1 MKKKFPIGIQDYRKL
16 KEENYY
22 VVDKTNMI
30 RDFLEFGS
38 EVTLITRPRR
48 FGKTMNMSM
57 LAEYFD
63 ITKDSRD
70 IFAGTNIMQTSHV
83 DKMNQYPVIFL
94 SFKDCKGDKE
104 SLIRTLKRT
113 LLTAYKKFKDVL
125 HEEDMDITELARFQA
140 LKKSLFDLESSSL
153 LNLEDSILFL
163 CERVYEVYQRKIM
176 MYLDEYDTPFM
187 EAYANGYY
195 EELHGVLSSLLSM
208 TLKGNSYLEMAV
220 LTGIQRVSKENIF
233 SGLNNVAVASVADE
247 AYHEYFGFTK
257 QESEE
262 LLQYYGLDLTKD
274 VAEMYDGYHF
284 GNSRM
289 YNPWS
294 IVNYAKTGVLDMYW
308 ANTGSNL
315 MIKQAMKNAPTAFH
329 DLFER
334 LLLEGKIETMVE
346 LQNAFYETKTTAS
359 LWGLL
364 ANAGYITLSKRININ
379 QYVIEIPNNEVKE
392 EFKSL
397 TSSYLSVDESL
408 LSEMMQALIHKKMD
422 IFAYDYAAFIKL
434 AMSCHDVVQKENSYH
449 LLMLGMCAYLSD
461 RYYIQSNREAGDGRS
476 DISMLAKG
484 IGYPHIILEFKY
496 ANKASIDLISL
507 AEKGLNQIKE
517 KKYATG
523 LHGEILLIGLAHY
536 KKNTKVA
543 YELLCQ

>member
-1 MKKKFPIGIQDYRKL
+1 
-16 KEENYY
+16 
-22 VVDKTNMI
+22 
-30 RDFLEFGS
+30 
-38 EVTLITRPRR
+38 
-48 FGKTMNMSM
+48 
-57 LAEYFD
+57 
-63 ITKDSRD
+63 
-70 IFAGTNIMQTSHV
+70 
-83 DKMNQYPVIFL
+83 
-94 SFKDCKGDKE
+94 
-104 SLIRTLKRT
+104 
-113 LLTAYKKFKDVL
+113 
-125 HEEDMDITELARFQA
+125 
-140 LKKSLFDLESSSL
+140 
-153 LNLEDSILFL
+153 
-163 CERVYEVYQRKIM
+163 
-176 MYLDEYDTPFM
+176 
-187 EAYANGYY
+187 
-195 EELHGVLSSLLSM
+195 
-208 TLKGNSYLEMAV
+208 
-220 LTGIQRVSKENIF
+220 
-233 SGLNNVAVASVADE
+233 
-247 AYHEYFGFTK
+247 
-257 QESEE
+257 
-262 LLQYYGLDLTKD
+262 
-274 VAEMYDGYHF
+274 
-284 GNSRM
+284 
-289 YNPWS
+289 
-294 IVNYAKTGVLDMYW
+294 MYW

-315 MIKQAMKNAPTAFH
+315 MIKQAMKNAPTVFH

-434 AMSCHDVVQKENSYH
+434 AMSYHDVLQKENSYH

-476 DISMLAKG
+476 DISILAKDT
-484 IGYPHIILEFKY
+484 GYPHIILEFKY

-517 KKYATG
+517 KKYASG

-536 KKNTKVA
+536 KKSVKVA
-543 YELLCQ
+543 YELLYQ